1 MERAQVLKVVVVGPS
16 DVQRECESVKSIADD
31 LNETMRHGR
40 IPAALQVL
48 HWKTDSRPGAHILG
62 PQGRIDED
70 LDIDDCDVLIG
81 VFWRRF
87 GTPVHD
93 AESGTEH
100 EIRRA
105 KRLWEERRRP
115 EVMLYFN
122 QAPDNAATGDSAE
135 QLI

>member
-16 DVQRECESVKSIADD
+16 DVQRECASVKSIADD

-87 GTPVHD
+87 GPPVHD
-93 AESGTEH
+93 AESGT
-100 EIRRA
+100 
-105 KRLWEERRRP
+105 
-115 EVMLYFN
+115 
-122 QAPDNAATGDSAE
+122 
-135 QLI
+135 